1 MDLNDLN
8 IFQTVAAHGSVSKA
22 AAELSYVQSNVTARI
37 KLLEKEL
44 QTPLFNRHKRGMIL
58 NTEGKRLLQ
67 YTKSILSQFEE
78 MKHAFQNTSA
88 PSGVLEIGIVE
99 TVIALPAILH
109 AYYSKYP
116 DVELSLKAG
125 VTESLVQEVAEMR
138 LDGAF
143 VTGPVKHPL
152 IEQFDVFQEKL
163 VLVSQGDDFSV
174 EDLTTRPLLLYK
186 KGCGYRGRLETW
198 LKMEGIIPKQIMEFG
213 TFETIIGSVAAGIGM
228 TVFPESSISGLVSQG
243 LVCGHAMPEPYNEVT
258 TVFIRR
264 KEAFVTSTLQSFIHE
279 IITQTEA

>member
-1 MDLNDLN
+1 M
-8 IFQTVAAHGSVSKA
+8 
-22 AAELSYVQSNVTARI
+22 
-37 KLLEKEL
+37 
-44 QTPLFNRHKRGMIL
+44 
-58 NTEGKRLLQ
+58 
-67 YTKSILSQFEE
+67 
-78 MKHAFQNTSA
+78 
-88 PSGVLEIGIVE
+88 E

-186 KGCGYRGRLETW
+186 K
-198 LKMEGIIPKQIMEFG
+198 
-213 TFETIIGSVAAGIGM
+213 VAATGDGWKPGSRWRGL
-228 TVFPESSISGLVSQG
+228 FPSRLWSLGHLRQLSAVWRLV
-243 LVCGHAMPEPYNEVT
+243 LE
-258 TVFIRR
+258 
-264 KEAFVTSTLQSFIHE
+264 
-279 IITQTEA
+279 

>member
-1 MDLNDLN
+1 
-8 IFQTVAAHGSVSKA
+8 
-22 AAELSYVQSNVTARI
+22 
-37 KLLEKEL
+37 
-44 QTPLFNRHKRGMIL
+44 
-58 NTEGKRLLQ
+58 
-67 YTKSILSQFEE
+67 
-78 MKHAFQNTSA
+78 
-88 PSGVLEIGIVE
+88 VE

-163 VLVSQGDDFSV
+163 VLVSQGNDFSV
-174 EDLTTRPLLLYK
+174 DDFTTRPLLVYK

-198 LKMEGIIPKQIMEFG
+198 LKMEGIIPKRIMEFG

-228 TVFPESSISGLVSQG
+228 TVFPESSISGLVAQG
-243 LVCGHAMPEPYNEVT
+243 LVCGHAIPEPYNEVT

-264 KEAFVTSTLQSFIHE
+264 KEAFVTSTLQSFIDE
-279 IITQTEA
+279 ITTQTEA